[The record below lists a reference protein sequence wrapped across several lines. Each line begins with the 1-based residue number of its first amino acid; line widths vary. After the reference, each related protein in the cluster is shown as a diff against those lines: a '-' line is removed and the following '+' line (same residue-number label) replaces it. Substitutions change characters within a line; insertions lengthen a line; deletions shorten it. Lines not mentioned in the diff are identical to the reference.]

1 LIGKRE
7 KEKKGKETNIAI
19 AFHVASGDENFKHLS
34 HGREGIPLED
44 KVPCLLIFDQCVC
57 S

>member
-7 KEKKGKETNIAI
+7 REKKGKETNIAI

-44 KVPCLLIFDQCVC
+44 KVHAF
-57 S
+57 